1 MRTSLTTVLPLC
13 RNEIYHSNRS
23 AAYAALKRWDEALRD
38 GRRAVQLK
46 PGWAKGHARL
56 GAAFL
61 GMELWSEVRLMPS
74 KADARL
80 NELLIT

>member
-1 MRTSLTTVLPLC
+1 MGTSLMGVLDLV

-23 AAYAALKRWDEALRD
+23 AAYAALKRWDEARRD

-61 GMELWSEVRLMPS
+61 GMELWSEVRLMPG
-74 KADARL
+74 KTRGCMCC
-80 NELLIT
+80 